1 MKVMNFMGFTFS
13 TLLALSMSSVV
24 MASCSS
30 EYDEVMNDSED
41 RGREKSE
48 QLIRYINNKDAS
60 GIKAMF
66 SQRNRSEGQ
75 NLDAKIE
82 MLIDAF
88 PSGITEYEISPYVG
102 GSSGFDSGSVEFNEE
117 SARIFMPRMGLS
129 SGDEDKLI
137 IIEYT
142 HINHNHPN
150 QVGVN
155 MIYYSNNQDGT
166 ELQIGSRWS
175 SR

>member
-13 TLLALSMSSVV
+13 ALLALSMSSVV

-66 SQRNRSEGQ
+66 SQRNRSEG
-75 NLDAKIE
+75 AE
-82 MLIDAF
+82 
-88 PSGITEYEISPYVG
+88 SGRK
-102 GSSGFDSGSVEFNEE
+102 DRN
-117 SARIFMPRMGLS
+117 A
-129 SGDEDKLI
+129 D
-137 IIEYT
+137 
-142 HINHNHPN
+142 
-150 QVGVN
+150 
-155 MIYYSNNQDGT
+155 
-166 ELQIGSRWS
+166 
-175 SR
+175 